1 MIKYHRCNVDKNTE
15 YQQLPPEDTYHHQPE
30 YQPQP
35 EQLIEYQPQPEQLI
49 EFHPQPEQMTEYH
62 HQPSEIIPEN
72 HHLDDHE
79 YHHQPEYQPQPQ
91 MTEYHHQPE
100 YHHEPQENTYHH
112 QTEQETNRYGYHN
125 MPLAP
130 AHLGQHPNT
139 EYSGPITSY
148 HHPSIDM

>member
-1 MIKYHRCNVDKNTE
+1 MIKYHRCNVDKNTG
-15 YQQLPPEDTYHHQPE
+15 YQQLPQEDTYHHQPKVMTE
-30 YQPQP
+30 YQPEP
-35 EQLIEYQPQPEQLI
+35 EQL
-49 EFHPQPEQMTEYH
+49 T
-62 HQPSEIIPEN
+62 
-72 HHLDDHE
+72 E

-100 YHHEPQENTYHH
+100 YQHEPQENTYHH
-112 QTEQETNRYGYHN
+112 QPEQETRYGYHN

-148 HHPSIDM
+148 RHPSIDM